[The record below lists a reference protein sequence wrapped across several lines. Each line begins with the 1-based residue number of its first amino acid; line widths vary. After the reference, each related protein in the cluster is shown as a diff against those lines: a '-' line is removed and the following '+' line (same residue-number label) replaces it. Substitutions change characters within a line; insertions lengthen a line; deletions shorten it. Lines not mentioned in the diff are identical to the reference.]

1 MMTREAD
8 LQRAVIDL
16 AQLHGLLVHHCRPAR
31 MQSGKWATPLQ
42 GAKGFPDLVIA
53 GPAGTLFRELKSTKG
68 KLSADQIAWL
78 HALQANGEDASVWRP
93 CDWPR
98 RIQAEIHALAGRA
111 S

>member
-68 KLSADQIAWL
+68 QLSAEQVAWL
-78 HALQANGEDASVWRP
+78 DRLRSSGADASVWCP
-93 CDWPR
+93 ADWPR
-98 RIQAEIHALAGRA
+98 RIQAEIHAVSGKA